1 MNELLKL
8 IAIRL
13 RMQRQV
19 QDMRIKEVAEKLDV
33 TPSYI
38 SAIETGK
45 SRLSLEIYLG
55 LCSIY
60 GIQPGKFLDAVIA
73 EHQTGKPHI
82 EVTIFAK
89 LVSPN

>member
-1 MNELLKL
+1 MEELLKL

-13 RMQRQV
+13 RMRRQV
-19 QDMRIKEVAEKLDV
+19 QDIRIKEVAEKLGV

-45 SRLSLEIYLG
+45 SRLPLELYLG
-55 LCSIY
+55 LCSVY
-60 GIQPGKFLDAVIA
+60 DVQPGKFLDAVIA
-73 EHQTGKPHI
+73 EHQTGVPHM

-89 LVSPN
+89 LVSSN